1 MDMNILNTAAS
12 GLAVQRL
19 KMDTIAG
26 NLANINTTRDAE
38 GNVNAYRR
46 KIVNFETILDAQ
58 NQVDGVTVKQIEEDD
73 SPLKAVYEPGHPDAD
88 EKGYVYYP
96 NVSSEKEMV
105 EMMNAKN
112 AYEANIKTVQ
122 VFKSM
127 FNSALEI

>member
-105 EMMNAKN
+105 EMMNAKH